1 VDQRRFCGYGW
12 RFVDCAQRA
21 FDRAAPLR
29 PMWDRSL
36 HQSLSPAEGA
46 GTHHA
51 DAGSPEFSAD
61 ETTFTS
67 QAAGACEPRAA
78 HRHLWRSMPSRW
90 TLVATVITV
99 AVVSTMAMLG
109 ILMAPV
115 APLVVIKL
123 LICVG
128 LFTLVLDVAKV
139 QILMR
144 A

>member
-1 VDQRRFCGYGW
+1 
-12 RFVDCAQRA
+12 
-21 FDRAAPLR
+21 
-29 PMWDRSL
+29 
-36 HQSLSPAEGA
+36 
-46 GTHHA
+46 
-51 DAGSPEFSAD
+51 
-61 ETTFTS
+61 
-67 QAAGACEPRAA
+67 
-78 HRHLWRSMPSRW
+78 MPSRW